1 MESIREIMEDEGQ
14 HVVFDVDLI
23 KRLRDFNISF
33 INRNND
39 HIQYFGSQYTGVYQ
53 AKFKNSDRDLWFDII
68 LDGFDERSAYS
79 RVVKLPTLKPEWK
92 RATDVMNL
100 ACLWLAHHFL
110 NSKKLSAKDKQE
122 GILQALTILNI
133 KFLTSLTNSYFAY
146 PVNIDI
152 ARAVID
158 RMNNK
163 YILKKV
169 GSWKGFID
177 HRNKEI
183 IKPTSPNYKSI
194 LYFDDDKE
202 IIDSVSD
209 IQLRFRQAIKGVW
222 KVLDEVLKSQKKV
235 NVIGNTLNLDGEQ
248 VIRDVTRDESK
259 YVRYAHTVLQDKTR
273 FFKEELIDIIVNISP
288 TMSPRAFL
296 ETLEYVQENS
306 HKPSHK
312 NIYTLVDETIL
323 HSIQFLRR
331 SPETRRLIH
340 NVGDLTAKLRANY
353 ASSTSSDPALLK
365 MRKLGYDIVKKSTGL
380 KNDASI
386 SAVRTGLLLYII
398 LRTYSMK
405 HYG

>member
-14 HVVFDVDLI
+14 HVVFDIDLI
-23 KRLRDFNISF
+23 KRLRDYNISF
-33 INRNND
+33 INRNQD

-68 LDGFDERSAYS
+68 LDGFDEKSAHS
-79 RVVKLPTLKPEWK
+79 RIIKLPTLKPEWK
-92 RATDVMNL
+92 RATDAMNL
-100 ACLWLAHHFL
+100 ACLWIAHNFM
-110 NSKKLSAKDKQE
+110 NSKKLSAKDKEE
-122 GILQALTILNI
+122 GIVQALTILNI

-163 YILKKV
+163 YILKQT

-177 HRNKEI
+177 HRNREI
-183 IKPTSPNYKSI
+183 KKPSSPNYKAI

-202 IIDSVSD
+202 IIDAVSD

-222 KVLDEVLKSQKKV
+222 KVLDEVLKSQKRV

-248 VIRDVTRDESK
+248 VIRDVTRDETK

-273 FFKEELIDIIVNISP
+273 FFKEELIDIILNISP

-296 ETLEYVQENS
+296 EALEYIQENS

-331 SPETRRLIH
+331 SPDTRKLIH
-340 NVGDLTAKLRANY
+340 NVGDLTAKLRASY
-353 ASSTSSDPALLK
+353 ASSTSSDPTLLK

-380 KNDASI
+380 RNDASI
-386 SAVRTGLLLYII
+386 AAVRTGVFLYFV